1 MPTAELAVAR
11 LYGYN
16 SAESSVDHSAN
27 SWVAPL
33 APTGPFA
40 GNDTFLREQAFGP
53 TPEDEH
59 LVEPAQQSD
68 RQILTSF
75 GLRRKLITGCAV
87 VAVLT
92 IGALAYAFRPT
103 AGDKKETETAKTA
116 PAVQSAPA
124 APVRSPPQPAEPSL
138 AAPTAVAWPD
148 LPPSGIVEAAPQV
161 APAARTG
168 GSATRQIALAPQ
180 KQVMVYLQRP
190 GVNIRSTPS
199 LDGALLGSA
208 PKGTRFKVTRRNGDW
223 AQVKSDRLKGWI
235 KSEFLG
241 PNEPR

>member
-1 MPTAELAVAR
+1 MPTAQLAVAR

-16 SAESSVDHSAN
+16 NSAESGVDHLAN
-27 SWVAPL
+27 SWVAPF
-33 APTGPFA
+33 APTGPFP
-40 GNDTFLREQAFGP
+40 GIDTLLREQVFGA
-53 TPEDEH
+53 EDEH
-59 LVEPAQQSD
+59 LVKPAQQSD

-87 VAVLT
+87 VALLT
-92 IGALAYAFRPT
+92 MGALAYAFRPT
-103 AGDKKETETAKTA
+103 AGDKKETETAETA
-116 PAVQSAPA
+116 PAVQSVPA

-148 LPPSGIVEAAPQV
+148 LSPSGIVEAAPQV
-161 APAARTG
+161 APLARTG
-168 GSATRQIALAPQ
+168 GSATRQIAFAPQ

-223 AQVKSDRLKGWI
+223 AQVESDRLKGWI

>member
-1 MPTAELAVAR
+1 MPTAQLAVAR

-16 SAESSVDHSAN
+16 NSAESGVDHLAN

-33 APTGPFA
+33 APTGPFP
-40 GNDTFLREQAFGP
+40 GNETFLREQVFGP

-59 LVEPAQQSD
+59 LVEPAQQSA

-75 GLRRKLITGCAV
+75 GLRRKVITGCAV

-92 IGALAYAFRPT
+92 IGALAYAFRPIV
-103 AGDKKETETAKTA
+103 GDKKETETAETA
-116 PAVQSAPA
+116 PAVQSVPA

-168 GSATRQIALAPQ
+168 GSATA
-180 KQVMVYLQRP
+180 
-190 GVNIRSTPS
+190 
-199 LDGALLGSA
+199 
-208 PKGTRFKVTRRNGDW
+208 
-223 AQVKSDRLKGWI
+223 
-235 KSEFLG
+235 
-241 PNEPR
+241 

>member
-11 LYGYN
+11 LYEYN
-16 SAESSVDHSAN
+16 SAESSVDHLAN
-27 SWVAPL
+27 SWVAPF
-33 APTGPFA
+33 APTGPFP
-40 GNDTFLREQAFGP
+40 GIDTLLREQVFGA
-53 TPEDEH
+53 EDEH
-59 LVEPAQQSD
+59 LVKPAQQSD

-87 VAVLT
+87 VALLT
-92 IGALAYAFRPT
+92 MGALAYAFRPT
-103 AGDKKETETAKTA
+103 AGDKKETETAETA
-116 PAVQSAPA
+116 PAVQSVPA

-168 GSATRQIALAPQ
+168 GSATRQIAFAPQ

-208 PKGTRFKVTRRNGDW
+208 PKGTRFKVTKRNGDW
-223 AQVKSDRLKGWI
+223 AQVESDRLKGWI

>member
-11 LYGYN
+11 LYEYN

-87 VAVLT
+87 VALLT
-92 IGALAYAFRPT
+92 MGALAYAFRPT
-103 AGDKKETETAKTA
+103 AGDKKETETAETA
-116 PAVQSAPA
+116 PAVQSVPA

-148 LPPSGIVEAAPQV
+148 LSPSGIVEAAPQV
-161 APAARTG
+161 APLARTG
-168 GSATRQIALAPQ
+168 GSATRQIAFAPQ

-223 AQVKSDRLKGWI
+223 AQVESDRLKGWI

>member
-1 MPTAELAVAR
+1 MPTTELAVAR

-16 SAESSVDHSAN
+16 SAESSVDHLAN

-33 APTGPFA
+33 APTGPFP
-40 GNDTFLREQAFGP
+40 GIHTFLQEQAFGA
-53 TPEDEH
+53 EDEH

-68 RQILTSF
+68 RQIPTSF
-75 GLRRKLITGCAV
+75 GLRRKLITGCTV

-103 AGDKKETETAKTA
+103 TGDKKETETAKTA
-116 PAVQSAPA
+116 PAVQSTPA
-124 APVRSPPQPAEPSL
+124 APVRSPPQSAEPSL

-161 APAARTG
+161 APAARNG
-168 GSATRQIALAPQ
+168 GSATRQMALAPQ
-180 KQVMVYLQRP
+180 KHDMVYLQRP

-199 LDGALLGSA
+199 LDGAVLGSA
-208 PKGTRFKVTRRNGDW
+208 PKGTRFKVTKRNGDW
-223 AQVKSDRLKGWI
+223 AQVESDRLKGWI

-241 PNEPR
+241 PNELR

>member
-11 LYGYN
+11 LYEYN
-16 SAESSVDHSAN
+16 SAESSVDHLAN
-27 SWVAPL
+27 SWVAPF
-33 APTGPFA
+33 APTGPFP
-40 GNDTFLREQAFGP
+40 GIDTLLREQVFGA
-53 TPEDEH
+53 EDEH
-59 LVEPAQQSD
+59 LVKPAQQSD

-87 VAVLT
+87 VALLT
-92 IGALAYAFRPT
+92 MGALAYAFRPT
-103 AGDKKETETAKTA
+103 AGDKKETETAETA
-116 PAVQSAPA
+116 PAVQSVPA

-148 LPPSGIVEAAPQV
+148 LSPSGIVEAAPQV
-161 APAARTG
+161 APLARTG
-168 GSATRQIALAPQ
+168 GSATREIALAPQ
-180 KQVMVYLQRP
+180 KPVMVYLQRP

-199 LDGALLGSA
+199 LDGAVLGGA
-208 PKGTRFKVTRRNGDW
+208 PKGTRFKVTKRNGDW
-223 AQVKSDRLKGWI
+223 AQVESDRLKGWI

>member
-11 LYGYN
+11 LYEYN
-16 SAESSVDHSAN
+16 SAESSVDHLAN
-27 SWVAPL
+27 SWVAPF
-33 APTGPFA
+33 APTGPFP
-40 GNDTFLREQAFGP
+40 GIDTLLREQVFGA
-53 TPEDEH
+53 EDEH
-59 LVEPAQQSD
+59 LVKPAQQSD

-87 VAVLT
+87 VALLT
-92 IGALAYAFRPT
+92 MGALAYAFRPT
-103 AGDKKETETAKTA
+103 AGDKKETETAETA
-116 PAVQSAPA
+116 PAVQSVPA

-180 KQVMVYLQRP
+180 KPVMVYLQRP

-199 LDGALLGSA
+199 LDGAVLGGA
-208 PKGTRFKVTRRNGDW
+208 PKGTRFKVTKRNGD
-223 AQVKSDRLKGWI
+223 
-235 KSEFLG
+235 
-241 PNEPR
+241 

>member
-11 LYGYN
+11 LYEYN
-16 SAESSVDHSAN
+16 SAESSVDHLAN
-27 SWVAPL
+27 SWVAPF
-33 APTGPFA
+33 APTGPFP
-40 GNDTFLREQAFGP
+40 GIDTLLREQVFGA
-53 TPEDEH
+53 EDEH
-59 LVEPAQQSD
+59 LVKPAQQSD

-103 AGDKKETETAKTA
+103 AGDKKETETAETA
-116 PAVQSAPA
+116 PAVQSVPA

-148 LPPSGIVEAAPQV
+148 LSPSGIVEAAPQV
-161 APAARTG
+161 APLARTG
-168 GSATRQIALAPQ
+168 GSATRQIAFAPQ

-199 LDGALLGSA
+199 LDGAVLGGA
-208 PKGTRFKVTRRNGDW
+208 PKGTRFKVTKRNGD
-223 AQVKSDRLKGWI
+223 
-235 KSEFLG
+235 
-241 PNEPR
+241 

>member
-1 MPTAELAVAR
+1 
-11 LYGYN
+11 
-16 SAESSVDHSAN
+16 
-27 SWVAPL
+27 
-33 APTGPFA
+33 
-40 GNDTFLREQAFGP
+40 
-53 TPEDEH
+53 
-59 LVEPAQQSD
+59 
-68 RQILTSF
+68 
-75 GLRRKLITGCAV
+75 
-87 VAVLT
+87 
-92 IGALAYAFRPT
+92 
-103 AGDKKETETAKTA
+103 
-116 PAVQSAPA
+116 VQSAPA

-208 PKGTRFKVTRRNGDW
+208 PKGTRFKVTKRNGDW
-223 AQVKSDRLKGWI
+223 AQVESDRLKGWI

>member
-1 MPTAELAVAR
+1 MPTAQLAVAR

-16 SAESSVDHSAN
+16 NSAESGVDLLGN
-27 SWVAPL
+27 SWVAPF
-33 APTGPFA
+33 APTGPFP
-40 GNDTFLREQAFGP
+40 GIDTLLREQVFGA
-53 TPEDEH
+53 EDEH
-59 LVEPAQQSD
+59 LVKPAQQSD

-87 VAVLT
+87 VALLT
-92 IGALAYAFRPT
+92 MGALAYAFRPT
-103 AGDKKETETAKTA
+103 AGDKKETETAETA
-116 PAVQSAPA
+116 PAVQSVPA

-168 GSATRQIALAPQ
+168 GSATREIALAPQ
-180 KQVMVYLQRP
+180 KPVMVYLQRP

-223 AQVKSDRLKGWI
+223 AQVESDRLKGWI

>member
-11 LYGYN
+11 LYEYN
-16 SAESSVDHSAN
+16 SAESSVDHLAN
-27 SWVAPL
+27 SWVAPF
-33 APTGPFA
+33 APTGPFP
-40 GNDTFLREQAFGP
+40 GIDTLLREQVFGA
-53 TPEDEH
+53 EDEH
-59 LVEPAQQSD
+59 LVKPAQQSD

-87 VAVLT
+87 VALLT
-92 IGALAYAFRPT
+92 MGALAYAFRPT
-103 AGDKKETETAKTA
+103 AGDKKETETAETA
-116 PAVQSAPA
+116 PAVQSVPA

-168 GSATRQIALAPQ
+168 GSATRQIAFAPQ

-199 LDGALLGSA
+199 LDGAVLGGA
-208 PKGTRFKVTRRNGDW
+208 PKGTRFKVTKRNGDW
-223 AQVKSDRLKGWI
+223 AQVESDRLKGWI

>member
-16 SAESSVDHSAN
+16 SAESSVDHLAN
-27 SWVAPL
+27 SWVAPF
-33 APTGPFA
+33 APTGPFP
-40 GNDTFLREQAFGP
+40 GIDTLLREQVFGA
-53 TPEDEH
+53 EDEH
-59 LVEPAQQSD
+59 LVKPAQQSD

-103 AGDKKETETAKTA
+103 AGDKKETETAETA
-116 PAVQSAPA
+116 PAVQSVPA

-161 APAARTG
+161 APLARTG
-168 GSATRQIALAPQ
+168 GSATRQIAFAPQ

-208 PKGTRFKVTRRNGDW
+208 PKGTRFKVTKRNGD
-223 AQVKSDRLKGWI
+223 
-235 KSEFLG
+235 
-241 PNEPR
+241 